1 MSQTPAMPAP
11 PQADD
16 LARLDGALPRFFTA
30 MAIARPGGPEVLE
43 RATERLVAP
52 GPGQVLIEVA
62 AAGVNG
68 PDLAQRRGHYDPPR
82 GASPLPGLEV
92 SGTVVALGDGVAGMT
107 RGERVM
113 ALTNGGGYAEY
124 VAVPAGQVLPA
135 PFGWSLI
142 EAAALPETLF
152 TVTQTLVM
160 RSRLEA
166 GMSVLI
172 HGASGGIG
180 GAAILACRALGAD
193 AIAVVSSPEKADY
206 VRGLGAYAVI
216 DRSREDIVERTL
228 ALTGGR
234 GADRIVDLV
243 GGRMAAQN
251 VAAAARFGHIVVI
264 ATLGGGM
271 AEMPLSQLMM
281 KQLTLSGS
289 TLRPQSAEAKAV
301 IAETI
306 RLRLFDTLIAADCP
320 KPAIATFALTNAP
333 EAHRRLES
341 PDSYGKIVLVTERG
355 VEAGG

>member
-1 MSQTPAMPAP
+1 MTKTA
-11 PQADD
+11 QADD
-16 LARLDGALPRFFTA
+16 LARLDAELPRFYSA
-30 MAIARPGGPEVLE
+30 MAISRPGGPEVLE
-43 RATERLVAP
+43 PVTDRLVAP
-52 GPGQVLIEVA
+52 GPGMVLIAIA

-68 PDLAQRRGHYDPPR
+68 PDLAQRRGHYDPPP

-92 SGTVVALGDGVAGMT
+92 SGTIVALGDGVTGMT
-107 RGERVM
+107 LGERVM

-135 PFGWSLI
+135 PLGWSLI

-152 TVTQTLVM
+152 TVTQALVM
-160 RSRLEA
+160 RSGLQA

-206 VRGLGAYAVI
+206 VRRLGVYAVI
-216 DRSREDIVERTL
+216 DRTREDIVARTL

-243 GGRMAAQN
+243 GGKMAAQN
-251 VAAAARFGHIVVI
+251 VAAAARFGHILMVS
-264 ATLGGGM
+264 TLGGGTG
-271 AEMPLSQLMM
+271 EVPLNQLMM

-289 TLRPQSAEAKAV
+289 TLRPQSAETKAA

-306 RLRLFDTLIAADCP
+306 KLRLFDCLVAEDCP
-320 KPAIATFALTNAP
+320 KPAISRFALGEAP

-341 PDSYGKIVLVTERG
+341 GESYGKIVLVTERG
-355 VEAGG
+355 AATGD